1 MPPSRPFPKFLK
13 DGVEPAFMGREDAEK
28 YLGSPKLVCRLL
40 FAARH
45 YPERGWI
52 DLVGQDTRKK
62 NSKVL
67 ISTASIY
74 RAVERMIAGE
84 EPPEIVAI
92 KDVCRA
98 EILTLSVSL
107 ARIGQGLTARDAD
120 GNPPS
125 IFAIDR
131 GRTGETRTD
140 VTAEGWSN
148 VAREMDEIARKLVI
162 LSEDLNV
169 AITDGP
175 EGIPKGFCP
184 VLDEKNMEGRDRIG

>member
-1 MPPSRPFPKFLK
+1 
-13 DGVEPAFMGREDAEK
+13 MGREDAEK

-84 EPPEIVAI
+84 DPPEIVAI

-98 EILTLSVSL
+98 EILSLSL
-107 ARIGQGLTARDAD
+107 RLGRIGHGLTAPDAN

-125 IFAIDR
+125 IFGIDR
-131 GRTGETRTD
+131 GRRGETRGD
-140 VTAEGWSN
+140 VSDERWRDVASEVEQTTRELAE
-148 VAREMDEIARKLVI
+148 
-162 LSEDLNV
+162 LSEALNV
-169 AITDGP
+169 AVSDGP
-175 EGIPKGFCP
+175 DGVPEEFWPRSIEECG
-184 VLDEKNMEGRDRIG
+184 EDRV